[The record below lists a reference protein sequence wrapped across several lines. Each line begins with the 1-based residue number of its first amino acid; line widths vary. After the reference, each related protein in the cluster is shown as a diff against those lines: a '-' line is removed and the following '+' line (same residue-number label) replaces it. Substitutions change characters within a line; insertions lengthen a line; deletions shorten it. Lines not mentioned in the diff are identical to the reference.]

1 MTEQD
6 FTGKI
11 EIGTEDVPMQLIVLT
26 DENGISYEYYGAPFR
41 DREPRIKSLYV
52 GPILSKD
59 DVLDYLEFG
68 PGGEEFHDLGK
79 TLIN

>member
-1 MTEQD
+1 MIEQD
-6 FTGKI
+6 FK
-11 EIGTEDVPMQLIVLT
+11 GTVEVAEGDVQMQLIVIT
-26 DENGISYEYYGAPFR
+26 DENGISYEYYGAPFK

-52 GPILSKD
+52 GPLLDKN

-68 PGGEEFHDLGK
+68 AGGEEFPDLGK

>member
-6 FTGKI
+6 FKGTI
-11 EIGTEDVPMQLIVLT
+11 EVGMEDVPMQLIVLT
-26 DENGISYEYYGAPFR
+26 DENGISYEYYGAPFK

-52 GPILSKD
+52 GPLLDKN

-68 PGGEEFHDLGK
+68 PGGEEFADLGK
-79 TLIN
+79 TRIN

>member
-6 FTGKI
+6 FKGTV
-11 EIGTEDVPMQLIVLT
+11 EVGTEDVSLQLIVLT
-26 DENGISYEYYGAPFR
+26 DENGISYEYYGAPFK

-52 GPILSKD
+52 GPLLTRD

-68 PGGEEFHDLGK
+68 PAGEEFADLGK
-79 TLIN
+79 TRIN